1 MMKTIDE
8 LSSCGWWTHGP
19 RHPLLVFRCRWSK
32 HSKTSTRGL
41 TVPCWRVLFSM
52 CLPRLCLFSAVFLR
66 LCGLLSVFRLCVCFC
81 LPCLWCSWLVAL
93 GFAAVRL
100 PLAARPARV
109 PPSCSCFAAP
119 CVLGAVWCAFLTA
132 CPGVLC
138 PAWLAWCFPGVVLRC
153 AWRGALVRL
162 GVCAWGSCG
171 LWRGAVPCWVWSWPW
186 SVGSLRCFFPGRA
199 CLSWFACSLLFAVC
213 SHVSSKFARPGAQVL
228 AKFVGALA
236 VSSEAA
242 AAYHRCRKGVAA
254 IRGRGGV
261 AFVSGCRLRLA
272 RLLVDPARA
281 SFPVLAFSSLVLSF
295 VLRSFARV
303 VELSAKSYTI

>member
-1 MMKTIDE
+1 MMKTTDE

-52 CLPRLCLFSAVFLR
+52 CLPRLCLLFAVFLR

-81 LPCLWCSWLVAL
+81 LPCLWCSWLVAP

-109 PPSCSCFAAP
+109 PPSCSRFAAP

-132 CPGVLC
+132 C
-138 PAWLAWCFPGVVLRC
+138 
-153 AWRGALVRL
+153 RGCSVRL
-162 GVCAWGSCG
+162 GWLGVFLVWCFGVRGVELWSALACALGGPVVFGVGLCRVGCGPGLG
-171 LWRGAVPCWVWSWPW
+171 LWGPCA
-186 SVGSLRCFFPGRA
+186 GSFPGRA

-295 VLRSFARV
+295 VRV
-303 VELSAKSYTI
+303 RLLVSSS